1 MRNNRLFGFQHRY
14 PQAFLDELAKM
25 MGIEW
30 IPVNPTLVPKENIS
44 VQPLPPPCGKLYY
57 IETKY
62 K

>member
-1 MRNNRLFGFQHRY
+1 MFRFKYKYSQK
-14 PQAFLDELAKM
+14 FLDELAKA

-30 IPVNPTLVPKENIS
+30 IPVKPTLVPKELVS
-44 VQPLPPPCGKLYY
+44 EHPLPPPSGKLYY